1 MDSRERIKMIFNHEE
16 PDRIGFY
23 DSPWGDTV
31 ERWEGEGLPKG
42 VFIPD
47 RFGMDI
53 YTMGTDLS
61 PKYEP
66 IVYEEQDRWRIFR
79 DSWGVKMKGW
89 RGKSGVPDPIE
100 PVARSLDDFKERVE
114 PLLDPELPIRL
125 SSSRYPFK
133 ADIEGVVDRF
143 QERFFVALGIIGP
156 FELGR
161 HMFGGLDKWLPF
173 MIRHPKDTSYIFMS
187 MARLAR
193 DIAKAGL
200 RAGVDAVWV
209 FDDVAYANGPFF
221 SPKTYRDLLMPAH
234 KIICEVFRDRNLPAI
249 LHTDGDVRM
258 LIPSFV
264 EAGFSVLQP
273 LEAKANMDVRLLK
286 REYGNKLSYIG
297 NIDAKV
303 LSTNDISS
311 IEKEVK
317 SKIEIAGQ
325 GGGYVVGSDHSV
337 PPDVQLKTYET
348 FVEFARRYG
357 HILSGTETLHC

>member
-1 MDSRERIKMIFNHEE
+1 MDSRERIKATFNHEE
-16 PDRIGFY
+16 PDKIGFY
-23 DSPWGDTV
+23 DSPWEETV
-31 ERWEGEGLPKG
+31 ERWEREGLPKG
-42 VFIPD
+42 VFVPD

-53 YTMGTDLS
+53 YTMGADLS

-100 PVARSLDDFKERVE
+100 PVARNLDDFKERIE

-133 ADIEGVVDRF
+133 ADIEDVVDRF
-143 QERFFVALGIIGP
+143 QERFFVAFGVIGP
-156 FELGR
+156 FELAR
-161 HMFGGLDKWLPF
+161 HMFGGLDRWLPF
-173 MIRHPKDTSYIFMS
+173 MIRQPKDTSYIFMS

-193 DIAKAGL
+193 DIARAMLK
-200 RAGVDAVWV
+200 AGVDAVWV

-221 SPKTYRDLLMPAH
+221 SPKTYREFLMPAH
-234 KIICEVFRDRNLPAI
+234 NLICEVFKDRQLPAI

-258 LIPSFV
+258 LIPHFI

-286 REYGNKLSYIG
+286 KEYGNKLSYIG
-297 NIDAKV
+297 NVDARV
-303 LSTNDISS
+303 LSTNDLGK

-317 SKIEIAGQ
+317 SKIEVAGR

-337 PPDVQLKTYET
+337 PPDVGLKTYEAFT
-348 FVEFARRYG
+348 ELTRRYG
-357 HILSGTETLHC
+357 AYPLGH